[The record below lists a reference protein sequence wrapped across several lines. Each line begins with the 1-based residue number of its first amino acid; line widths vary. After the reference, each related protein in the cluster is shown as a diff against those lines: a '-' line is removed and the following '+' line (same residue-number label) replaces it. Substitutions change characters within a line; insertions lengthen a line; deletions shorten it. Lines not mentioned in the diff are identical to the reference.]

1 MSAGS
6 GQNGWNEYSRL
17 VISELERLNE
27 GIKGLTDEMQGL
39 KQEITELKTREDN
52 VTALRNWKSS
62 LDEVTSPT
70 QLRDNL
76 RDIQDLKTFRTQAVT
91 IWLIVQFL
99 FGVGIA
105 LLKFHK

>member
-6 GQNGWNEYSRL
+6 AQNGWNEYSKL

-27 GIKGLTDEMQGL
+27 GIKTLTDEVGDL
-39 KQEITELKTREDN
+39 KQEITEMKTREDN
-52 VTALRNWKSS
+52 VTALRNWKAS

-70 QLRDNL
+70 QLRDGI
-76 RDIQDLKTFRTQAVT
+76 RDIQDLKTFKTQAVT

-105 LLKFHK
+105 LLKFR

>member
-52 VTALRNWKSS
+52 VTALRNWKAS